1 MDKCLVKET
10 AKKLAK
16 TEYWVVKWSSRNE
29 GFKDMTRRGRPKVLN
44 KEAKIVLKKAT
55 TVTRPSLEQ
64 VHGKRRL
71 DAPER
76 AKKPL
81 LSPPSNDQLFS
92 NL

>member
-1 MDKCLVKET
+1 MVKET
-10 AKKLAK
+10 AKKLEKSECWA
-16 TEYWVVKWSSRNE
+16 VKWSSRNE
-29 GFKDMTRRGRPKVLN
+29 GFKDKKRRGRPKVLN
-44 KEAKIVLKKAT
+44 KAAKYIVLKKAT